1 MGMTALKLQERLLTG
16 ELLQDAEVSAWVAS
30 SERMNAA
37 EFYAGEPNS
46 VYCAVQDSSKRIVKD
61 YLNHPNP
68 EDVPLRLRTKFCLIL
83 NNFALHPPVRQAVF
97 NCLDGL
103 SKTFEKAIADEGAM
117 EFDQELGRMSEH
129 VLVLL
134 MRVMNYKLTASA
146 VHEFAEKNVQFSI
159 QLLLAILLKE
169 PAYENELRFNCIS
182 DLLGF
187 SQPQAFFTAGQ
198 RRIEE
203 HDCTAFTE
211 KVTFMME
218 LMLRLQAIQ
227 VISEVLSDCIV
238 NVEDPTVCLAITN
251 TMKMIMNIF
260 KFGSNGE
267 DFSPLQWRQHILLST
282 SFMDGTVL
290 MFIQGLSATLE
301 TALRSNTP
309 VAPHLIPSLSLA
321 FKFGA
326 FATYHLGSSALELR
340 ILCTFFSDSFYIPIR
355 PLLTDPAKQAKTMDM
370 YVNLLHFMCNVDAF
384 AGENE
389 ICTESLL
396 PELFSSALRR
406 TLDRFFRGTLSSF
419 GLATV
424 QAWHKHFLRTDT
436 NIMVSYDSTTYQT
449 LDALFTSVEEEL
461 KKLGNAPPPA
471 PDPAPSSSKG
481 GLLSD
486 LPLLK
491 NMASKDV
498 KVSIDAAAKP
508 AKKKEKTGKTSRVVD
523 ATNNTCFCAL
533 TGNVMKNP
541 VTSPYGHTFEKEDIL
556 RWLEENG
563 SICPITGKSLT
574 PEQLKPNAAVASLV
588 MQRVVKES
596 MTAQGDDDLY
606 NF

>member
-1 MGMTALKLQERLLTG
+1 MSKTALALQARLLTG
-16 ELLQDAEVSAWVAS
+16 EPLQDAEVTQWVVAS
-30 SERMNAA
+30 ERTNAG
-37 EFYAGEPNS
+37 EFYAGEPNA
-46 VYCAVQDSSKRIVKD
+46 VYCAVQDSSKRIVKE
-61 YLNHPNP
+61 YLNHASAT
-68 EDVPLRLRTKFCLIL
+68 EVPLRLRTKFCLIL

-103 SKTFEKAIADEGAM
+103 TKTFEKAIADEGAM

-134 MRVMNYKLTASA
+134 MRVMSYKLTASA
-146 VHEFAEKNVQFSI
+146 VHEFAEGNVQFSI

-187 SQPQAFFTAGQ
+187 TQPQAFFTAGQ
-198 RRIEE
+198 QNIEE
-203 HDCTAFTE
+203 HDCTAFTG
-211 KVTFMME
+211 KVTFMMD

-227 VISEVLSDCIV
+227 VISEVLSDSIV
-238 NVEDPTVCLAITN
+238 NVEDPTVCLAMTN

-260 KFGSNGE
+260 KFGSEGK

-282 SFMDGTVL
+282 SFMDGTAM
-290 MFIQGLSATLE
+290 MFIQGLTATME
-301 TALRSNTP
+301 GALRSSIP

-326 FATYHLGSSALELR
+326 FATHHLGSAALEIR
-340 ILCTFFSDSFYIPIR
+340 VLCTFFSDFFYIPIR
-355 PLLTDPAKQAKTMDM
+355 PLLTDASKQAKTMDM
-370 YVNLLHFMCNVDAF
+370 YVNLLHFMCNVDAL
-384 AGENE
+384 AGEKE
-389 ICTESLL
+389 ICTEDLL
-396 PELFSSALRR
+396 PELCSAALRR

-436 NIMVSYDSTTYQT
+436 NIMVSYDSITYKS
-449 LDALFTSVEEEL
+449 LDALFTSVEDEL
-461 KKLGNAPPPA
+461 KGQASAPPAAPA
-471 PDPAPSSSKG
+471 PVPTSSQR
-481 GLLSD
+481 GLLGE
-486 LPLLK
+486 LPMFK
-491 NMASKDV
+491 NNASKDD
-498 KVSIDAAAKP
+498 KLSIDAAAKP
-508 AKKKEKTGKTSRVVD
+508 AKKKEKTGKMSRVLD
-523 ATNNTCFCAL
+523 ANSNTCFCAL

-563 SICPITGKSLT
+563 SICPITGKSLS

-596 MTAQGDDDLY
+596 MAAQGDDDLY